1 MTSPSDEL
9 ELAPAAPA
17 RGDVAVVYRD
27 TRLLVLNK
35 PSGLLAVPGRG
46 PHLQDCLASRVQ
58 AVFPDARVVH
68 RLDRD
73 TSGLMLMARDADAQR
88 QVSRQFEQRQVH
100 KVYECIVWGVPTA
113 AAGRIDLPIG
123 RDPDHPPRYQIDH
136 VHGRSSQT
144 DWHMN
149 EPLGDR
155 ARLVVEP
162 ITGRSHQIRLHLAAS
177 GHAILGDPLYANA
190 AALAAATRLLLHARE
205 LQLTHPSDGRSIS
218 WQSACPF

>member
-100 KVYECIVWGVPTA
+100 KVYECIVWGVPKA
-113 AAGRIDLPIG
+113 ATGHIDLPIG
-123 RDPDHPPRYQIDH
+123 RDPDHPPRYRIDH
-136 VHGRSSQT
+136 AHGRSSQT
-144 DWHMN
+144 DWHLN

-162 ITGRSHQIRLHLAAS
+162 ITGRSHQIRLHLAAC
-177 GHAILGDPLYANA
+177 GHAILGDPLYAETT
-190 AALAAATRLLLHARE
+190 ALAAATRLLLHARE
-205 LQLTHPSDGRSIS
+205 LQVTHPSDGRSVS